1 MISNRY
7 QVKHL
12 QGLSQS
18 IHNQMISNRYQVK
31 HLQGL
36 SQSIHFPLFLLF
48 NENVRLQCTSYSFLT
63 VFIPVEAPIGC
74 PIGIFVTSI
83 EI

>member
-1 MISNRY
+1 
-7 QVKHL
+7 
-12 QGLSQS
+12 
-18 IHNQMISNRYQVK
+18 MISNRYQVK

-48 NENVRLQCTSYSFLT
+48 NENVRLQCTFLT

-74 PIGIFVTSI
+74 PIGIFETSI